1 MNPWIITI
9 LCSEFLTFPNIMLHV
24 SCRNRNRKETE
35 KNCFFFSV
43 IFVRFIY
50 ECVIHGV
57 DIQLFFFFFLN
68 SANGYVGYFKMFTI
82 PKYYNEHS
90 GTGYCLRGGWRQ
102 WFPIF
107 LPTFINI
114 TVQRREPIWLGG
126 WVSQPT
132 CSPLRHMP

>member
-43 IFVRFIY
+43 IFVRFIC

-57 DIQLFFFFFLN
+57 DIQLFFFLN

-102 WFPIF
+102 CFPIF